1 MRIEKIDEFIKVG
14 AIFTATGGA
23 AFDGSVQKGD
33 EIRPAWFIWDKR
45 KYQVKEV
52 NYFWLEKSGREKL
65 FCFSVTDGANTYE
78 LNFNAELASWKLTK
92 IASEE

>member
-1 MRIEKIDEFIKVG
+1 MKIETINEFIKVG
-14 AIFTATGGA
+14 AIFTGA
-23 AFDGSVQKGD
+23 
-33 EIRPAWFIWDKR
+33 ENIRPAWFIWDKR